1 MKLLTYPLALVAALL
16 LALAA
21 GAQPRLPVLRAT
33 QPRLSIREG
42 GALYRDVWGVSSAA
56 RPDVFVAQ
64 PFAGKKRV
72 VFYSDQDSVAF
83 WVQPRHTYNFV
94 VLVAG
99 QDSAFTQ
106 ITTFGGQKPTLVPK
120 LVYTRLRPGAA
131 GPDTIRFQLDKNFGM
146 HVQAQ
151 VNGSAPL
158 DFLFDTGAGALVL
171 TAAAARQ
178 RVPLRTDGQ
187 VLNAGTDGRR
197 AVPTSAGNVLTLAGL
212 RWPQVPLL
220 TIDYAGGA
228 AFDGVLGWVAFE
240 NRVVEIDYE
249 RRYLVIHAKLPA
261 LAATYAPAEL
271 RLRNGIPFIKCTLTA
286 GGQASEGWFDLD
298 TGSDGG
304 LVISQGFAATHN
316 LAAGLRRLGTAEAS
330 GSAGGV
336 VRQTIVALPR
346 FAVGGYELYQL
357 PLFINEQDPAGAAPA
372 ENIGSSILKRFNWVL
387 DFQAQRAY
395 LQPNRYLYAPVAGE
409 PAR

>member
-1 MKLLTYPLALVAALL
+1 MNLFSCPLA

-21 GAQPRLPVLRAT
+21 LLALGARAQSPRLPVLRAT

-64 PFAGKKRV
+64 PFTGRQRV

-83 WVQPRHTYNFV
+83 WVKPRHTYKFV

-106 ITTFGGQKPTLVPK
+106 ITTFGDQKPTLVPK
-120 LVYTRLRPGAA
+120 LAYTRLHPGPA
-131 GPDTIRFQLDKNFGM
+131 GPDTIRFQLDKTFGM

-158 DFLFDTGAGALVL
+158 DFLVDTGAGAVVL
-171 TAAAARQ
+171 TAAARQ

-187 VLNAGTDGRR
+187 AQNAGTDGRR
-197 AVPTSAGNVLTLAGL
+197 AVPTSSGNVLEIAGL
-212 RWPQVPLL
+212 RWPRVSLL

-240 NRVVEIDYE
+240 NRIVEIDYE
-249 RRYLVIHAKLPA
+249 RRYLVIHTKLPA
-261 LAATYAPAEL
+261 LAAEYAPAEL
-271 RLRNGIPFIKCTLTA
+271 RLRNGLPFIKCTLTA

-304 LVISQGFAATHN
+304 LVVGQRFAAAH
-316 LAAGLRRLGTAEAS
+316 GLTTGLWRLGTAEAS

-336 VRQTIVALPR
+336 VRQTIVALPKLKI
-346 FAVGGYELYQL
+346 GDYELYQL
-357 PLFINEQDPAGAAPA
+357 PLFINEQDPAGAAIA
-372 ENIGSSILKRFNWVL
+372 ENIGSSILKRFNLVL
-387 DFQAQRAY
+387 DFQANRAY
-395 LQPNRYLYAPVAGE
+395 LRPNRYLYAPVASE
-409 PAR
+409 PAK

>member
-1 MKLLTYPLALVAALL
+1 MKLFICALALPWAAL

-21 GAQPRLPVLRAT
+21 TAQPRLPVLRAT

-64 PFAGKKRV
+64 PFTGKQRV

-106 ITTFGGQKPTLVPK
+106 LTTYGGQKPTLVPK
-120 LVYTRLRPGAA
+120 LAYTRLRPGAR

-171 TAAAARQ
+171 TAAARQ

-187 VLNAGTDGRR
+187 ATNAGADGRR
-197 AVPTSAGNVLTLAGL
+197 AVPTSSGNVLTLAGL
-212 RWPQVPLL
+212 RWPQVSLL
-220 TIDYAGGA
+220 TIDYASA

-249 RRYLVIHAKLPA
+249 RRYLVVHERLPTLTA
-261 LAATYAPAEL
+261 DYAPAEL
-271 RLRNGIPFIKCTLTA
+271 QLRNGLPFINCTLTA
-286 GGQASEGWFDLD
+286 NGQASEGWFDLD

-304 LVISQGFAATHN
+304 LVVGQRFAAAHGLT
-316 LAAGLRRLGTAEAS
+316 AGLRRLGTAEAS
-330 GSAGGV
+330 GSVGGV
-336 VRQTIVALPR
+336 VRQAVVALPKLKIG
-346 FAVGGYELYQL
+346 AYELYQL
-357 PLFINEQDPAGAAPA
+357 PLCINEQDPAGGAIP
-372 ENIGSSILKRFNWVL
+372 ENIGSGILKRFNLVL
-387 DFQAQRAY
+387 DFRANRAY
-395 LQPNRYLYAPVAGE
+395 LRPNRYLYAPLVGE